1 MLPRAIARRDMDHGR
16 TMSQSRDSE
25 KGSITSGG
33 GSRLPMED
41 PVLRV
46 VPMPADSNPHG
57 DVFGGWIMSQVD
69 IAGGILASRR
79 ANGRVATVA
88 VTSFVFKEPVFVGD
102 LISIYGKVVRTGRTS
117 ITIDMSVYAERN
129 RLKVEVVKVTEA
141 TLVFVATDEHRRPRD
156 LPQLVT

>member
-1 MLPRAIARRDMDHGR
+1 MTTVLP
-16 TMSQSRDSE
+16 
-25 KGSITSGG
+25 K
-33 GSRLPMED
+33 ED

-46 VPMPADSNPHG
+46 VPMPADANPHG

-102 LISIYGKVVRTGRTS
+102 VLSLYAHILRSGRTS
-117 ITIDMSVYAERN
+117 ITIDVAAYAERS
-129 RLKVEVVKVTEA
+129 RMDGDVVKVTEA
-141 TLVFVATDEHRRPRD
+141 TLVYVATDAHRRPRV
-156 LPQLVT
+156 LPELPRGTHIG

>member
-1 MLPRAIARRDMDHGR
+1 MRE
-16 TMSQSRDSE
+16 SKDSA
-25 KGSITSGG
+25 KGSTAAGG
-33 GSRLPMED
+33 ASSLPMED
-41 PVLRV
+41 PVLRL

-88 VTSFVFKEPVFVGD
+88 VTSFQFKEPVFVGD
-102 LISIYGKVVRTGRTS
+102 VISIFGRVVRTGRTS

-129 RLKVEVVKVTEA
+129 RLNVNFVKVTEA
-141 TLVFVATDEHRRPRD
+141 TLVFVATDEHRRPRE
-156 LPQLVT
+156 LPLMQA